1 MVGEK
6 HNIPEYM
13 NAMDVFCLSSIT
25 EGFPNVIGE
34 AMASGLPV
42 SLHKAKP
49 RQQMDVKCLTMKA
62 FWPKRVSSVICV

>member
-25 EGFPNVIGE
+25 EGFPNVIE
-34 AMASGLPV
+34 RRWHLV
-42 SLHKAKP
+42 YL
-49 RQQMDVKCLTMKA
+49 V
-62 FWPKRVSSVICV
+62 